1 MAHGDRQL
9 VRFGDFEFNPSAG
22 ELRRGDV
29 TTRLEPQPA
38 RVLALLVER
47 AGEVVSRTDLQQQ
60 VWSGDTFVDFERGL
74 NYCISQIRT
83 ALGDSASG
91 PRFIETLP
99 RRGYRF
105 VALPENGAG
114 RQAQGEPLQQRGGP
128 AGDRDA
134 AAQLRPP
141 PQRRSWPRIAA
152 AALILVLGLAGAW
165 TMIARRQAAAHGG
178 AMRIAVVP
186 FDNETGM
193 AEYDRLAQS
202 LTDATVA
209 RLANDPD
216 HLAVIGNAA
225 ILREPRGTR
234 NLLTIGN
241 ALGVGHVVLG
251 QVQQIGGQLRI
262 TAHLIRV
269 DGQAHMWAQRFEP
282 TPADRSQLDQQ
293 VSEAVAGAVARR
305 LLGS

>member
-1 MAHGDRQL
+1 MANGDRQV
-9 VRFGDFEFNPSAG
+9 VRFEDFEFNSSAG
-22 ELRRGDV
+22 ELTRGGV

-38 RVLALLVER
+38 RVLAVLVER
-47 AGEVVSRTDLQQQ
+47 AGEVVSRSELQQR

-74 NYCISQIRT
+74 NYCIAQIRT
-83 ALGDSASG
+83 ALGDSASE

-105 VALPENGAG
+105 IARMQNGA
-114 RQAQGEPLQQRGGP
+114 P
-128 AGDRDA
+128 AGQVQA
-134 AAQLRPP
+134 PP
-141 PQRRSWPRIAA
+141 PSQRRRPWSHAGAVAVVIF
-152 AALILVLGLAGAW
+152 VLFLAGAW
-165 TMIARRQAAAHGG
+165 TMLVRRQTTTAHS
-178 AMRIAVVP
+178 AVVRLAVVP
-186 FDNETGM
+186 FDNETGV

-225 ILREPRGTR
+225 ILREPRKTR
-234 NLLTIGN
+234 NLVSIGN
-241 ALGVGHVVLG
+241 TLGVGHVVLG
-251 QVQQIGGQLRI
+251 QVQQVGGQLRI

-282 TPADRSQLDQQ
+282 TAVDTSRLDRQ
-293 VSEAVAGAVARR
+293 VSEAVAAAVAKR